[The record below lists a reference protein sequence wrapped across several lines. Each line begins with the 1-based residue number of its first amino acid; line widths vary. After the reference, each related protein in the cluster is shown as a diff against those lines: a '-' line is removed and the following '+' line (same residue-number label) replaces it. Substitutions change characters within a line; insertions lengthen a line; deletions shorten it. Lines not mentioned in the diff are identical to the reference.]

1 MENKEKGF
9 TLIELLIVIAII
21 GICLSIILSIFG
33 PKKQGHQ
40 PVLIFK
46 TACNGFDYKTG
57 EVTKVQVYTSESDD
71 AIKTDCDQAETDGF
85 PRQVIFQKYCRYM
98 ISHGLSLSY
107 EDFSNCKK

>member
-9 TLIELLIVIAII
+9 TLIQMLMVIAII
-21 GICLSIILSIFG
+21 GICCACIIKIFVQ
-33 PKKQGHQ
+33 KNQDYQ
-40 PVLIFK
+40 PVLISK

-71 AIKTDCDQAETDGF
+71 AIKADCDQAETDGF
-85 PRQVIFQKYCRYM
+85 STQVIFQKYCRYM

-107 EDFSNCKK
+107 EDFSSCKK